1 MAGSTSGTTKITVVP
16 ILTSG
21 NSYKYKIAAN
31 PTMPKLGVTC
41 TTGYK
46 TWDGVSDI
54 EATSGMKIVI
64 VEVDSMNKCV
74 GVGSTKLEV
83 A

>member
-1 MAGSTSGTTKITVVP
+1 
-16 ILTSG
+16 
-21 NSYKYKIAAN
+21 
-31 PTMPKLGVTC
+31 MPKLGVTC

-74 GVGSTKLEV
+74 GVGSAILEV